1 MRKSELEAK
10 YFLDKKMQLL
20 YAEGEGTLVIRRY
33 CITIEDFYLLLFLF
47 KGNEDKIS

>member
-1 MRKSELEAK
+1 MRKSGLEAK

-33 CITIEDFYLLLFLF
+33 CITMEDFIFLF
-47 KGNEDKIS
+47 KGNEDRITYR